1 MRRRILLSMIAM
13 VVGIGLLLGLPL
25 MFTAWWWVDDLAHQ
39 DLDQRLKR
47 VSSELIDQEVAG
59 REGPASIDSAPFR
72 LLLPAN
78 GRLELQY
85 PAAPGETDRTEI
97 GSPIGDSTVSE
108 SVSLG
113 DAGAITMEIPL
124 SQVRSN
130 QWTAVGVV
138 ALVLTMSVAAG
149 TAVAAFTAKRLADPL
164 EELAERASSMAQGDF
179 HSAWKAHGI
188 VELDRVSS
196 ALEVANREIALRLER
211 EGEIVGEVS
220 HQLRSRLTAI
230 QLRLD
235 ELSLHDDANVVTE
248 AEAAHEQVERLNR
261 ELDELISVS
270 RDSAVVPKG
279 PIPVQSAIDPLVR
292 DFTDSFAQEGRS
304 LAVTYAG
311 DTTAWSTPSRLREAV
326 SVLIDNALR
335 HGDGD
340 TLVDVAELS
349 GAGMLRVSVSDEGS
363 GVPDELVPHIFRRGY
378 STGGSSGVGL
388 SLARALIEA
397 DGGRLDLAARRPA
410 TFTIVVPTGESG
422 PLSGPR
428 ERPVG
433 AAREPR

>member
-13 VVGIGLLLGLPL
+13 VMGIGFLLGLPL

-47 VSSELIDQEVAG
+47 VSGELIDQESDGGPNAVAL
-59 REGPASIDSAPFR
+59 DTAPFR
-72 LLLPAN
+72 LLLPAG
-78 GRLELQY
+78 GRLELEY
-85 PAAPGETDRTEI
+85 PAAPGESDRAAI
-97 GSPIGDSTVSE
+97 GETLDGATVSE

-124 SQVRSN
+124 SQVRGN

-138 ALVLTMSVAAG
+138 ALVLTASVAAG
-149 TAVAAFTAKRLADPL
+149 TVVAAVTAKRLADPL

-179 HSAWKAHGI
+179 HSAWKSHGI

-235 ELSLHDDANVVTE
+235 ELSLHPDPDVVEE

-261 ELDELISVS
+261 ELDELIAVS
-270 RDSAVVPKG
+270 RDSAVLPTG
-279 PIPVQSAIDPLVR
+279 PIDVHGTVDPLVR
-292 DFTDSFAQEGRS
+292 DFTESFHQTGRE
-304 LAVTYAG
+304 LEVTYSG
-311 DTTAWSTPSRLREAV
+311 ESTAWATPSRLREAV
-326 SVLIDNALR
+326 SVLIDNSLR
-335 HGDGD
+335 HGDGVCRVEI
-340 TLVDVAELS
+340 TELV
-349 GAGMLRVSVSDEGS
+349 GAGMLRVAVSDEGT
-363 GVPDELVPHIFRRGY
+363 GVPDDRVQLIFRRGY
-378 STGGSSGVGL
+378 SAAGSSGVGL
-388 SLARALIEA
+388 SLARALVEA
-397 DGGRLDLAARRPA
+397 DGGRLELTARRPA
-410 TFTIVVPTGESG
+410 TFSIVVPTGEGG
-422 PLSGPR
+422 PLTGPR
-428 ERPVG
+428 DRAVV
-433 AAREPR
+433 AVREPR